1 MNYAAGNKEN
11 ILSPVLHEN
20 RDGAARI
27 TLNRPERLNALTREM
42 MLDLIRVVEDAVR
55 SPEVRVIFLTGAG
68 RGFCAGQDLSERD
81 PRELSGP
88 LDLAAIQRELFHP
101 VIRTLAETEKPVM
114 ACVNGIAAGAGVGL
128 ALVADIVVAAQ
139 SASFAFSF
147 AKIGLSVDAGVGLA
161 LARALGPAR
170 ARGLLMLGETI
181 SAAEAERSGLIWK
194 AVEDSSLLET
204 QEALLQRLARIPRRS
219 IAGIKRAVA
228 AALSSANLNDYLAS
242 EAAFQGDA
250 GAHSD
255 YREGVLAFLERRAA
269 NFS

>member
-1 MNYAAGNKEN
+1 
-11 ILSPVLHEN
+11 VLYDI

-27 TLNRPERLNALTREM
+27 TLSRPERLNALTREM
-42 MLDLIRVVEDAVR
+42 MLDLIRVVEDAAR
-55 SPEVRVIFLTGAG
+55 SPDVRVILLTGAG

-101 VIRTLAETEKPVM
+101 VIRTLVETEKPVM
-114 ACVNGIAAGAGVGL
+114 ACVNGIAAGAGAGF
-128 ALVADIVVAAQ
+128 ALVADIVIAAQ

-147 AKIGLSVDAGVGLA
+147 AKVGLSVDSGLGLA
-161 LARALGPAR
+161 LTRALGPAR

-181 SAAEAERSGLIWK
+181 SATEAERAGLIWK
-194 AVEDSSLLET
+194 AIEDSSLLEVR
-204 QEALLQRLARIPRRS
+204 EALLQRLARAPRRS
-219 IAGIKRAVA
+219 VSGIKRAVA
-228 AALSSANLNDYLAS
+228 AASSCANLNDYLAS

-250 GAHSD
+250 GAHAD

-269 NFS
+269 NFL